1 MSRVQLRRVVCVLS
15 LVVATASFAFAA
27 DAATLSK
34 GMAFPLSD
42 RTAPTLIGVEV
53 DHVSSDNTLDVSF
66 LLTPPSP
73 FPKSQA
79 ELLTQVGELCIRY
92 EATIV
97 AGSVP
102 AVDRHR
108 MNVFA
113 PLYLLPVPGNS
124 KKFVEQGF
132 AFRIVNGKCSL
143 DAPFPANLRA
153 ATLQRAGQPVGGN

>member
-1 MSRVQLRRVVCVLS
+1 MSFVQLRRVIGVLT
-15 LVVATASFAFAA
+15 VVAAIVPTALAA
-27 DAATLSK
+27 NAAPLSK

-53 DHVSSDNTLDVSF
+53 DHVSSDHTLDVSV
-66 LLTPPSP
+66 LLTPPRP

-102 AVDRHR
+102 AADRHR

-143 DAPFPANLRA
+143 DAPFPANLKA